1 MWKLCDAHLPTTH
14 IEFDQ
19 LISHRTAP
27 KYTLNSTEL
36 MDLMKIVSKYRL
48 VLKKVVVMK
57 QVSYLETQLMSIEV
71 LVVWVAYCV
80 TFSYLK
86 EIFPILMKDF
96 GVAIDYTHLENL
108 VLQDKRHIDVMLKV
122 VSFLEQNDKRP
133 LFSLKDNDSW
143 DSGTHLFGESYARE
157 YLKNVYDKEVQDSNK
172 RNENHWNEILV
183 KRKLVTQLNNRLISH
198 EETRKQEQV
207 LSCGN

>member
-1 MWKLCDAHLPTTH
+1 MWKLCDTHLPTTH

-108 VLQDKRHIDVMLKV
+108 VLQDKRHIDVMLKI

-157 YLKNVYDKEVQDSNK
+157 YLENLYDKEVQDSNK

-183 KRKLVTQLNNRLISH
+183 Q
-198 EETRKQEQV
+198 
-207 LSCGN
+207 